1 MEMTKSVSKKY
12 YIFWNPFILIEC
24 LYYWKFYLYLKIKM
38 EKSNKT
44 TSKIR
49 RYSQKNNNYFNQVS
63 RNQLSSN
70 TPVDDH
76 RMRLEKYINQ
86 EINEIGDSR

>member
-1 MEMTKSVSKKY
+1 
-12 YIFWNPFILIEC
+12 
-24 LYYWKFYLYLKIKM
+24 M